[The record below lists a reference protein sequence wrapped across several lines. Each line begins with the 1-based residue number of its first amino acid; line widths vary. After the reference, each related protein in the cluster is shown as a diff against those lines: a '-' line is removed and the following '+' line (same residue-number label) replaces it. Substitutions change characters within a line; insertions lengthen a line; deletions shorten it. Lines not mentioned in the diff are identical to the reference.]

1 MWTRIDMIRWGL
13 HTGTSGVD
21 AISSMK
27 GLERIDDT
35 ILRSQ
40 LMYEIG
46 RISAKEEPNAIG
58 IRYFQVESSLT
69 HILVDRR
76 PSLIEGATT
85 IYILKT

>member
-1 MWTRIDMIRWGL
+1 
-13 HTGTSGVD
+13 
-21 AISSMK
+21 
-27 GLERIDDT
+27 
-35 ILRSQ
+35 
-40 LMYEIG
+40 MYEIG